1 MIIIETIIAVDLT
14 IILFYIL
21 YKEINN
27 KSNKKNIVKTDDVN
41 IDAIR
46 LLFEK
51 NSIETIDSILDSIIE
66 DSASYY
72 KTLVLSQDETQY
84 ITTEEIE
91 KMSLYI
97 YGMTMKRMSS
107 NVINCLKL
115 THKIDTQKD
124 LEELI
129 QFRIKLHMIVFAS
142 DYNSPLQ

>member
-1 MIIIETIIAVDLT
+1 MIIIGTIIAVELT

-21 YKEINN
+21 FKELNKPKKSTN
-27 KSNKKNIVKTDDVN
+27 KSDDVN
-41 IDAIR
+41 IDTIR

-51 NSIETIDSILDSIIE
+51 NSIETIDSILDSMIT
-66 DSASYY
+66 DSANYY

-84 ITTEEIE
+84 ITPEEID

-97 YGMTMKRMSS
+97 FGMTMKRMSD

-115 THKIDTQKD
+115 SHKIESQKD

-129 QFRIKLHMIVFAS
+129 QFRIKLYMIVFAS
-142 DYNSPLQ
+142 EYNRPLQ